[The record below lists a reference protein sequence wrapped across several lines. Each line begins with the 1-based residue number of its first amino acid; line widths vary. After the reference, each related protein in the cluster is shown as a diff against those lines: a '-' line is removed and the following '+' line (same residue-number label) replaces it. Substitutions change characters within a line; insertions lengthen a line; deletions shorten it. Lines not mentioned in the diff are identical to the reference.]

1 MSDLLTEFI
10 DYMEKERNSS
20 ENTIQSYLR
29 DIRQYIGYMDSNLVD
44 ITKANRTNVLS
55 YIMYLQKCKK
65 APSSI
70 TRAVAG
76 IRMFYKYLLQKGVT
90 RDNPA
95 YKLELP
101 KKDKK
106 LPEILTVEEVD
117 LLLNQPDSTT
127 FKGKRDKA
135 MLELIYA
142 SGIKVS
148 ELVNLKVSDVDTA
161 LEFVKCVAA
170 PRARIIP
177 LGAPCVA
184 ALNDY
189 LMYARSFMIGDENE
203 EILFVN
209 CSGTKIT
216 RQGFW
221 KIIKEYK
228 EKAGIKKEITPHTL
242 RHSFAAHLLENGADI
257 TAISEMLGHSDI
269 ASTQVYAR
277 LVKTRIKEV
286 YTKAHPRA

>member
-1 MSDLLTEFI
+1 MSELLTEFI
-10 DYMEKERNSS
+10 DYMDKERNSS
-20 ENTIQSYLR
+20 ENTIQSYVR
-29 DIRQYIGYMDSNLVD
+29 DIRQYINYMDSNMVD

-55 YIMYLQKCKK
+55 YIMYLQKINK
-65 APSSI
+65 APASI

-76 IRMFYKYLLQKGVT
+76 IRMFYKYLSKKGVT
-90 RDNPA
+90 QDNPA

-106 LPEILTVEEVD
+106 LPDILTVEEVD
-117 LLLNQPDSTT
+117 LLLSQPDSTT

-148 ELVNLKVSDVDTA
+148 ELVNLKVGDVDTE
-161 LEFVKCVAA
+161 LEFVKCVCA
-170 PRARIIP
+170 PKARIIP
-177 LGAPCVA
+177 LGTLCVE
-184 ALNDY
+184 ALKDY
-189 LMYARSFMIGDENE
+189 LMYARAYMVSDANDET
-203 EILFVN
+203 LFVN

-228 EKAGIKKEITPHTL
+228 EKADIKKDITPHTL

-286 YTKAHPRA
+286 YTKTHPRA

>member
-1 MSDLLTEFI
+1 MSELLTEFI
-10 DYMEKERNSS
+10 DYMDKERNSS
-20 ENTIQSYLR
+20 ENTIQSYVR
-29 DIRQYIGYMDSNLVD
+29 DIRQYIEYMDSNMVD

-55 YIMYLQKCKK
+55 YIMHLQKINK
-65 APSSI
+65 APASI

-76 IRMFYKYLLQKGVT
+76 IRMFYKYLLKKGVAH
-90 RDNPA
+90 DNPA

-106 LPEILTVEEVD
+106 LPDILTIEEVD
-117 LLLNQPDSTT
+117 LLLSQPDSTT

-148 ELVNLKVSDVDTA
+148 ELVNLKVSDVDIE
-161 LEFVKCVAA
+161 LEFVKCVCA
-170 PRARIIP
+170 PKARIIP
-177 LGAPCVA
+177 LGTLCIA
-184 ALNDY
+184 ALKDY
-189 LMYARSFMIGDENE
+189 LMYARSYMISDANE
-203 EILFVN
+203 ETLFVN

-228 EKAGIKKEITPHTL
+228 EKAGIKKDITPHTL

>member
-1 MSDLLTEFI
+1 MLDLLSEFI
-10 DYMEKERNSS
+10 DYMENERKSS
-20 ENTIQSYLR
+20 ANTIQSYAR
-29 DIRQYIGYMDSNLVD
+29 DIKQYINYMNSNSID
-44 ITKANRTNVLS
+44 ITKANKTNVIS
-55 YIMYLQKCKK
+55 YVMYLQKQKK
-65 APSSI
+65 APASV

-76 IRMFYKYLLQKGVT
+76 IRMFYKYLVEKNIAQ
-90 RDNPA
+90 DNPA

-117 LLLNQPDSTT
+117 LLLSQPNSTT

-148 ELVNLKVSDVDTA
+148 ELVNLNVEDVDTT
-161 LEFVKCVAA
+161 LEFLKCVSL
-170 PRARIIP
+170 PKARIIP
-177 LGAPCVA
+177 LGTPCIA
-184 ALNDY
+184 AVNDY
-189 LMYARSFMIGDENE
+189 LQYARSYMISDENE
-203 EILFVN
+203 KKLFVN

-228 EKAGIKKEITPHTL
+228 EKAKIKKDITPHTL

-269 ASTQVYAR
+269 ASTQVYSR
-277 LVKTRIKEV
+277 LIKTRIKEV
-286 YTKAHPRA
+286 YTKSHPRA